1 MKQRP
6 GQEPRGGSPI
16 QGEVTALLADLR
28 GGRSEAMEELLPLVY
43 RDLRLLAHRQLRGQ
57 RPGHTLNTT
66 ALAHEAFLKLA
77 DGGKGEGWR
86 NRTHF
91 MAVAATA
98 MRHILVDA
106 ARQRLAQKRGGGAFH
121 VPLDE
126 VQVRIDAQ
134 ALELLDLEAAL
145 AELTQLDAR
154 QARVVEL
161 HFYGGLT
168 FDEAAEVMGLSTP
181 TVKRDWRKARA
192 FLHYALAGRND
203 AA

>member
-6 GQEPRGGSPI
+6 DSESRSGSLTR
-16 QGEVTALLADLR
+16 GEVTALLADLR
-28 GGRSEAMEELLPLVY
+28 RGRSEAMDELLPLIY
-43 RDLRLLAHRQLRGQ
+43 HDLRALARRQLRGQ

-77 DGGKGEGWR
+77 DGDGDGWQ

-126 VQVRIDAQ
+126 VQVRIEAQ
-134 ALELLDLEAAL
+134 ATEVLDLDTAL
-145 AELTQLDAR
+145 QKLLHLDPR
-154 QARVVEL
+154 QARIVEL

-168 FDEAAEVMGLSTP
+168 FEEVAEVMEISTP
-181 TVKRDWRKARA
+181 TAKRDWKKARA
-192 FLHYALAGRND
+192 FLHGSLAGRSE

>member
-6 GQEPRGGSPI
+6 KQEPGDGSPTR
-16 QGEVTALLADLR
+16 GEVTALLADLR
-28 GGRSEAMEELLPLVY
+28 RGRREAMDELLPLIY
-43 RDLRLLAHRQLRGQ
+43 HDLRSLARRQLRGQ

-77 DGGKGEGWR
+77 DGGGEGWQ

-126 VQVRIDAQ
+126 VQVRIDAR
-134 ALELLDLEAAL
+134 ALEVLDLDAALEKLTLLDP
-145 AELTQLDAR
+145 R
-154 QARVVEL
+154 QARVIEL
-161 HFYGGLT
+161 HFYGGMT
-168 FDEAAEVMGLSTP
+168 FEEVAEVMEISTP
-181 TVKRDWRKARA
+181 TAKRDWRKARA
-192 FLHYALAGRND
+192 FLHFTLARRSD